1 MSLYINH
8 YGSRALVFSSVPEPF
23 EGTWIMVE
31 YSSNG
36 WYDLCLSTSSSRK
49 SVRRIEMEKRVEEYV
64 DEEIIGTPER

>member
-23 EGTWIMVE
+23 EGVWVMVE

-36 WYDLCLSTSSSRK
+36 WYDLCFSSSASRK
-49 SVRRIEMEKRVEEYV
+49 SVRRIEMEKRVEEFV
-64 DEEIIGTPER
+64 RWRILEP